1 MKATFKLLSNFFLE
15 IPKDEEFLE
24 AVISAMRSL
33 LQMIASKNIPQ
44 VQNISQLQPFRFA
57 FLTLSF
63 MDNFKGVLQ
72 PFLYYNLWMQKGLNL
87 CIRF

>member
-1 MKATFKLLSNFFLE
+1 MQQKKDCENGNYKSKLHLFLSE

-44 VQNISQLQPFRFA
+44 VDKTPL
-57 FLTLSF
+57 
-63 MDNFKGVLQ
+63 FK
-72 PFLYYNLWMQKGLNL
+72 
-87 CIRF
+87 

>member
-1 MKATFKLLSNFFLE
+1 VTLTRHPVNVYENVPYFAPE

-44 VQNISQLQPFRFA
+44 VQNMSPFKSS
-57 FLTLSF
+57 TTC
-63 MDNFKGVLQ
+63 G
-72 PFLYYNLWMQKGLNL
+72 
-87 CIRF
+87 

>member
-1 MKATFKLLSNFFLE
+1 MSFLLLLSE

-44 VQNISQLQPFRFA
+44 VQNASQPQLFLLLKFA
-57 FLTLSF
+57 FLGNSSDLAVF
-63 MDNFKGVLQ
+63 
-72 PFLYYNLWMQKGLNL
+72 
-87 CIRF
+87 

>member
-1 MKATFKLLSNFFLE
+1 MCALYRVAILKHLLSTIYFLMFSE

-44 VQNISQLQPFRFA
+44 VENIPQLQP
-57 FLTLSF
+57 
-63 MDNFKGVLQ
+63 VL
-72 PFLYYNLWMQKGLNL
+72 W
-87 CIRF
+87 

>member
-1 MKATFKLLSNFFLE
+1 MHLWERKLQIKTMFLSE

-44 VQNISQLQPFRFA
+44 VDKTPL
-57 FLTLSF
+57 
-63 MDNFKGVLQ
+63 FK
-72 PFLYYNLWMQKGLNL
+72 
-87 CIRF
+87 